1 MTSQES
7 SNAHPSFRWL
17 RNQYIH
23 SLNLEVQAFEH
34 RKTGALHYHM
44 ATDNPENV
52 FLVALRTV
60 PTDSTG
66 VAHILEHTALCGSE
80 KYPVRDPFFMML
92 RRSLNTFMNAF
103 TSSDWTAYPFASQNR
118 KDYFNLLDVY
128 LDAVFFSRLDPLDFA
143 QEGHRLEFAET
154 GNAESELVYKG
165 VVFNEMK
172 GAMSSPVS
180 LLWQTLSKYLY
191 PTSTYHYNSGGE
203 PDDIPDLDYDELL
216 AFYKTHYHPSNAVF
230 MTYGDIPA
238 EQLQQKIEDN
248 ALVRFERLDRQIS
261 VDDEKRYH
269 ATVAVQECYASDEG
283 GEAKTHHVLG
293 WLLGQSTDLQKQLE
307 AHLLSNVL
315 LNDSASPL
323 RQALETTEL
332 GSAPSPLCGL
342 EDSNREMC
350 FVCGLEGSEPD
361 KAQQFEALVTGVL
374 EQVAEQGIAQDRV
387 EAILH
392 QLELT
397 QREIRS
403 DGFPYG
409 LQLILSGLPAAI
421 HRGDP
426 IDILNLDPVLEDLRE
441 SIKDPNYIKGLVK
454 ELFLENPHRV
464 RLSLLPDMELD
475 QRRQLAEAKR
485 LAAIKAGL
493 SDQQKQQ
500 IIKQSADLA
509 ERQEREDDVDILPKV
524 GISDI
529 PATLKIPL
537 PEKASMIA
545 GSPLNRYEEGTNG
558 LVYQQVIHELPQ
570 LSEECL
576 KILPCYSSCLTEL
589 GCGEMDYLQVQAWQS
604 SVSGGISAH
613 SQIRGAVDDEQN
625 AKGYFTLSA
634 KALARNHEK
643 LSELI
648 CTTLTAP
655 RFDELERIA
664 DLVAQKRAGAEQ
676 SVTGNGHVL
685 AMNAACSGMSPVAE
699 LNYQLSGL
707 AGIKSLK
714 ALDDSIKNTGTRAK
728 SLSSLAERIAQIH
741 EAITCSPRQFLLI
754 GEPDTGDQFAAHIE
768 QQWQPVNKVAAENG
782 QGLLLSPVRKQVF
795 QVWTTSTQVNF
806 CAKAYPTV
814 PPEHPDSA
822 ALTLLG
828 EYLKN
833 GYLHRVIREQGGA
846 YGSSANQ
853 DSSVAAFRFCSYRD
867 PRLQETL
874 DDMDGA
880 LEWLMGESHKAH
892 LLEEAVLGVIGSIDK
907 PGSPAGEAKRA
918 FHNNLFGRTPEQR
931 SEFRQRILNVSLDDL
946 LSVGSTYLQPEKASI
961 AVVTN
966 NGQVANISDRDKFE
980 VFQL

>member
-1 MTSQES
+1 MNKPEP
-7 SNAHPSFRWL
+7 NEAHPAFRQL
-17 RNQYIH
+17 RSQYIH

-34 RKTGALHYHM
+34 KITGALHYHM
-44 ATDNPENV
+44 ASDNPENV

-80 KYPVRDPFFMML
+80 RYPVRDPFFMML

-143 QEGHRLEFAET
+143 QEGHRLEFAEA
-154 GNAESELVYKG
+154 NNPESDLVYKG

-172 GAMSSPVS
+172 GAMSAPVS
-180 LLWQTLSKYLY
+180 VLWQTLSKYLY
-191 PTSTYHYNSGGE
+191 PTTTYHFNSGGE
-203 PDDIPDLDYDELL
+203 PDDIPDLSYEELK
-216 AFYKTHYHPSNAVF
+216 AFYQTHYHPSNAVF

-238 EQLQQKIEDN
+238 QQLQQKIEDH
-248 ALVRFERLDRQIS
+248 ALARFERLNRRIS
-261 VDDEKRYH
+261 VQDEKRYH
-269 ATVAVQECYASDEG
+269 ASVAVQEFYASDEG

-293 WLLGQSTDLQKQLE
+293 WLLGESTSLQKQLE

-323 RQALETTEL
+323 RQALETTGL

-342 EDSNREMC
+342 EDSNRQMC

-361 KAQQFEALVTGVL
+361 KAQQFEALVIEVL
-374 EQVAEQGIAQDRV
+374 QQVAEEGIAQDRV

-397 QREIRS
+397 QREIRG

-409 LQLILSGLPAAI
+409 LQLILSGLPSAV

-426 IDILNLDPVLEDLRE
+426 IDILNLDPVLERLRE
-441 SIKDPNYIKGLVK
+441 LITDPEYIKGLVK
-454 ELFLENPHRV
+454 ILLLDNDHRV
-464 RLSLLPDMELD
+464 RLSLLPDSELD

-485 LAAIKAGL
+485 LAKVKAQL
-493 SDQQKQQ
+493 SEQEKQQ
-500 IIKQSADLA
+500 IIEQSADLA
-509 ERQEREDDVDILPKV
+509 ERQESEDDVEILPKV
-524 GISDI
+524 GVADI
-529 PATLKIPL
+529 PAELKIPL
-537 PEKASMIA
+537 PEKAGTIG
-545 GSPLNRYEEGTNG
+545 GSPIHRYAQGTNG

-570 LSEECL
+570 LPSKCL
-576 KILPCYSSCLTEL
+576 SILPCYSSCLTEL

-613 SQIRGAVDDEQN
+613 SQIRGAVDDEQR

-643 LSELI
+643 LSELV
-648 CTTLTAP
+648 CATLTEP

-664 DLVAQKRAGAEQ
+664 DIVAQKRAGAEQ

-699 LNYQLSGL
+699 LNSRLSGL
-707 AGIKSLK
+707 VGIKALK
-714 ALDDSIKNTGTRAK
+714 TLDDGIKNPASRAE
-728 SLSSLAERIAQIH
+728 SLSNLAERISQTH
-741 EAITCSPRQFLLI
+741 EAITRSPRQFLLI
-754 GEPDTGDQFAAHIE
+754 GEPGTGDQLGADIAQYWSDKISPE
-768 QQWQPVNKVAAENG
+768 PISAMSLEN
-782 QGLLLSPVRKQVF
+782 VRKQVF
-795 QVWTTSTQVNF
+795 QIWTTSTQVSF

-814 PPEHPDSA
+814 PPEHPDAA

-833 GYLHRVIREQGGA
+833 GYLHRAIREQGGA

-853 DSSVAAFRFCSYRD
+853 DSAIAAFRFCSYRD

-880 LEWLMGESHKAH
+880 LSWLLEESHKPH
-892 LLEEAVLGVIGSIDK
+892 LHEEAILGVIGSIDK

-918 FHNNLFGRTPEQR
+918 FHNTLFGRTPEQR
-931 SEFRQRILNVSLDDL
+931 STFRQRILNVSLDDL
-946 LSVGSTYLQPEKASI
+946 LRVGETYLQPDRASV
-961 AVVTN
+961 AVVTSSAQLD
-966 NGQVANISDRDKFE
+966 GLSDRDKYE